1 MFTRPKTIQ
10 HAILGRYK
18 LWLHSGGLCRVG
30 RFQDLDGMVFYAQVR
45 KEAPWG
51 LMWDMISRHRKLSAA
66 KRAVEDYLTRNGAN
80 DHDIRSVRKTRQGVA
95 VSRGIQRKRFK
106 ESSFRRPEGNRPA
119 TPEGATRVQ
128 QCERLSVSNQSSQTK
143 LVALLRDGCPPSR
156 SLARSQ

>member
-18 LWLHSGGLCRVG
+18 LWLHRGGCARVG
-30 RFQDLDGMVFYAQVR
+30 RFQDLDGVVFYAQVR

-66 KRAVEDYLTRNGAN
+66 KRAVEDYLTRNGA
-80 DHDIRSVRKTRQGVA
+80 R
-95 VSRGIQRKRFK
+95 
-106 ESSFRRPEGNRPA
+106 
-119 TPEGATRVQ
+119 
-128 QCERLSVSNQSSQTK
+128 QCEPNSSNVKIKRTPRTARHGQQGLSRSKAAGWLSSQSAITKHGANRSK